1 MLFTPDQKILIY
13 KYILL
18 KESNTRFVGKV
29 LFDLP
34 KVPSTNT
41 YALELLSKTKPVEGT
56 VISTYDQTHGRGQIG
71 SSWESAPG
79 KNLSLSFIFYPVFL
93 APVRQ
98 FMLGKIFALAA
109 RDLINAH
116 LPANMQAFIKWPN
129 DVLVNGRKVGG
140 ILVQNSIQ
148 GNILQFS
155 VGGIGLNINQQDFK
169 EYTPPATSLLNESGI
184 SCSLETLRDELCALV
199 EVYYDTLR
207 SGDST
212 AIDHLYLQHLL
223 MLDQPAV
230 FQRQIDQIVF
240 EGKIRGI
247 TESGALIVEHGNTRE
262 TFGFKEIRLLTFSK

>member
-1 MLFTPDQKILIY
+1 MLFTPVQKILIY

-34 KVPSTNT
+34 KVPSTNI

-56 VISTYDQTHGRGQIG
+56 VISTYNQTHGRGQIG

-79 KNLSLSFIFYPVFL
+79 KNLSLSFIFYPFFL

-109 RDLINAH
+109 RDLVNTH
-116 LPANMQAFIKWPN
+116 LPANMPAFIKWPN
-129 DVLVNGRKVGG
+129 DIIVNGRKVGG

-148 GNILQFS
+148 GNTLQFS
-155 VGGIGLNINQQDFK
+155 VGGVGLNVNQQDFK
-169 EYTPPATSLLNESGI
+169 EYFPPATSLLNESGI

-207 SGDST
+207 SGDYA

-223 MLDQPAV
+223 MLDQPAI
-230 FQRQIDQIVF
+230 FQRQIDQVVF

-247 TESGALIVEHGNTRE
+247 TETGTLIIEHGNTQE
-262 TFGFKEIRLLTFSK
+262 NFGFKEIRLLTFSK